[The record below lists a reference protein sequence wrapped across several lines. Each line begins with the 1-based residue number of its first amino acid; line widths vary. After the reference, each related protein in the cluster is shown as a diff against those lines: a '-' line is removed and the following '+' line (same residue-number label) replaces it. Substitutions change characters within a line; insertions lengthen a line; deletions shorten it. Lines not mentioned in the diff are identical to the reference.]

1 MAILVTCE
9 ACKQTF
15 RVRDEYLDKKA
26 WCPACRAP
34 ITLTGERV
42 PNHEVF
48 ISYSNKDKHVADAIC
63 AKLEALPLRCWIAP
77 RDVAAGHSWGSS
89 IIEAIEE
96 AKVMVLVY
104 SGNSNLSPQVIREVE
119 RAVSKGLVL
128 VPFRIEAT
136 MMSKDMEYFLS
147 SSHWIDALTP
157 PLEQHLVELGELV
170 RTVLF
175 RKEKEA
181 AAAQK
186 PTPAKPTEPAKPVT
200 TATAPANPASQPK
213 SRYKLWIAAA
223 VALVAIVGM
232 AGWWFRTKGVASRDT
247 LPPNLRD
254 GLILYYDFDSE
265 PVAGKVVDKSGHGNN
280 GTSVNVQFV
289 KDGHQGGAASFGLT
303 QSYITV
309 KNKDELNPPHLT
321 LAAWIKTS
329 YFDNVWRR
337 IIDKQSNHGFA
348 LSIGGAYTGEGKET
362 SPKWKGRATS
372 EINRNIFA
380 SDAVMTDGRWHHV
393 VTTFNGLRQNLYVD
407 GIVQQEGLVWN
418 GFVEANEHDITIGG
432 NRSNP
437 YPLLDEVDAS
447 FNGEMDDVMMFN
459 RALSADEVQTL
470 FKSQGVNLNAT
481 SLASTPAAVA
491 PVSAPQP
498 GQPWINSLGM
508 KFVPVPGT
516 TVLFS
521 IWDTRVQD
529 YQAFVT
535 ATGRAWPK
543 PDFEQGPTHP
553 AVMVSWDDAKA
564 FCAWL
569 TQKERQAGT
578 LNASQE
584 YRLPTDLEWST
595 AVGLEKETGNT
606 PKERSG
612 KIKDVYPWGTEW
624 PPPHG
629 AGNYESKLNV
639 DDFANTSPVGSFA
652 ANRFGLYD
660 TGGNVW
666 QWCEDFHNGQSGNR
680 VLRGGSWL
688 HVSSVFLLSS
698 SCRFAYDSNVR
709 VANLGFRCVLAKA
722 GTGAANPATSSN
734 Q

>member
-34 ITLTGERV
+34 ITLSGERV

-48 ISYSNKDKHVADAIC
+48 ISYSNKDKQVADAIC

-157 PLEQHLVELGELV
+157 PLEKHLVELGELV

-181 AAAQK
+181 AAA
-186 PTPAKPTEPAKPVT
+186 PKPVQPMKPVP
-200 TATAPANPASQPK
+200 TAPASPTSQSK
-213 SRYKLWIAAA
+213 SRTKLWLAAA
-223 VALVAIVGM
+223 VALVAVLGM
-232 AGWWFRTKGVASRDT
+232 AGWWFGSKAHQTTNQKTVVATSSVAT
-247 LPPNLRD
+247 EQPSLVMTTPKPV
-254 GLILYYDFDSE
+254 E
-265 PVAGKVVDKSGHGNN
+265 TPVAMTASAP
-280 GTSVNVQFV
+280 SM
-289 KDGHQGGAASFGLT
+289 GGAAITISCSEEVHILPLETGQLRMFNSNNPVIVRDEKIGDVNPELSGWQFTSIPKKGIRDFFYELCVNQGGYLYAFGFKQKTAAVFPDAKEEDKWETAEGSIRGQNICYCLRRKVT
-303 QSYITV
+303 AGEII
-309 KNKDELNPPHLT
+309 KLRGNHLQ
-321 LAAWIKTS
+321 LAARSIELLSGGKTE
-329 YFDNVWRR
+329 
-337 IIDKQSNHGFA
+337 SNTQPTA
-348 LSIGGAYTGEGKET
+348 PT
-362 SPKWKGRATS
+362 P
-372 EINRNIFA
+372 
-380 SDAVMTDGRWHHV
+380 
-393 VTTFNGLRQNLYVD
+393 
-407 GIVQQEGLVWN
+407 
-418 GFVEANEHDITIGG
+418 
-432 NRSNP
+432 
-437 YPLLDEVDAS
+437 
-447 FNGEMDDVMMFN
+447 
-459 RALSADEVQTL
+459 
-470 FKSQGVNLNAT
+470 
-481 SLASTPAAVA
+481 TPAAVA

-516 TVLFS
+516 AVMFS

-553 AVMVSWDDAKA
+553 AVMVNWQDAKA

-569 TQKERQAGT
+569 TEKERRAGT

-584 YRLPTDLEWST
+584 YRLPTDLEWSA
-595 AVGLEKETGNT
+595 AVGLPKETGNT
-606 PKERSG
+606 PRERNHS
-612 KIKDVYPWGTEW
+612 IKGVYAWGTQW
-624 PPPHG
+624 PPPRG
-629 AGNYESKLNV
+629 AGNYSSRLNV

-660 TGGNVW
+660 MGGNVW
-666 QWCEDFHNGQSGNR
+666 QWCEDFLEGQSGAH
-680 VLRGGSWL
+680 VLRGGGFDQGAL
-688 HVSSVFLLSS
+688 GGMFSSFRNS
-698 SCRFAYDSNVR
+698 YDSDTDKHKFR
-709 VANLGFRCVLAKA
+709 IKAFGFRCVLAKV
-722 GTGAANPATSSN
+722 GTGAANPASSSDK
-734 Q
+734 